1 MSFVGSLIRTFVER
15 QASSTG
21 LDGIR
26 KGLETGG
33 EQLAGQMASA
43 PDTPANREQAGHVI
57 GIERW
62 AAHRMRSALSP
73 AASSGAE
80 GRPAV
85 SAASSG
91 AEGRPA
97 VPATP
102 PVMDEYDGYRPAADL
117 PLSALAPEFRAARAE
132 TLALLEALH
141 DLQDCRVPHNELG
154 PLTVRGWLYYLIQ
167 HAKIE
172 GIRIR

>member
-1 MSFVGSLIRTFVER
+1 MSFVGSLIRMFVER
-15 QASSTG
+15 RASSTG

-26 KGLETGG
+26 KSLETGG
-33 EQLAGQMASA
+33 EQLAGQMSSA

-62 AAHRMRSALSP
+62 AAHRMRSALI
-73 AASSGAE
+73 
-80 GRPAV
+80 
-85 SAASSG
+85 
-91 AEGRPA
+91 
-97 VPATP
+97 PATP
-102 PVMDEYDGYRPAADL
+102 PVLDEYDGYRPAADL
-117 PLSALAPEFRAARAE
+117 PLSALVTEFRAARAE
-132 TLALLEALH
+132 TLALLEALR